1 VSAPTPRAGHRR
13 HPRSFEYDGLLVGV
27 LAGGEHRR
35 SAAIRSA
42 IREAFQQGR
51 IAPDISGAA
60 DAMKG
65 GVALVGGGP
74 GDPELITVRAG
85 GRWPTPTSS
94 SRTGWRH
101 RTAGRTG
108 PARRGHRRRQDPVRA
123 GDGAGGDQRGPDRA
137 GPRRAVRRAA

>member
-1 VSAPTPRAGHRR
+1 MHVITRAATPAVEAFGEQQPGITLALRDYRDGDLEGAWYAIAATDDLAVNAAIVAEAERRQIFCVRADAARGHRVT
-13 HPRSFEYDGLLVGV
+13 PPPSSTTACSSACWV
-27 LAGGEHRR
+27 GGEHRR

-74 GDPELITVRAG
+74 G
-85 GRWPTPTSS
+85 TPS
-94 SRTGWRH
+94 
-101 RTAGRTG
+101 
-108 PARRGHRRRQDPVRA
+108 
-123 GDGAGGDQRGPDRA
+123 
-137 GPRRAVRRAA
+137 